1 MTPLRHRMIE
11 DLEIRNYSPGT
22 IENYVRYVAGFSRH
36 FWRSPERLG
45 PEELRTYQLYLIKTK
60 RVSWSYFN
68 CIVCALRF
76 LYVVTLGQPDMVQRL
91 PYAKKPKKLPT
102 VLSLDEVRRFL
113 GAIGNAKH
121 RMVLITAYA
130 GGLRISETLRLQATD
145 IDSQRTVLHI
155 HLGKGRKDR
164 MVPLSDKLLMLLR
177 AYYAEQRPGT
187 YLFPGQTD
195 RPLSPKSIQEACK
208 RARKAAG
215 LRKRVTAHTMRHSY
229 ATHMLEAGTDLRT
242 LQVIL
247 GHSSISST
255 AIYLHVRRH
264 RLAAARSPL
273 DLIDLES

>member
-11 DLEIRNYSPGT
+11 DLEIRNYSRGT
-22 IENYVRYVAGFSRH
+22 IKNYIRYVSGFARH
-36 FWRSPERLG
+36 FWRSPDKLG

-68 CIVCALRF
+68 GIVCALRF
-76 LYVVTLGQPDMVQRL
+76 LYVVTLGQPDMIQRL
-91 PYAKKPKKLPT
+91 PYAKKPKTLPT

-130 GGLRISETLRLQATD
+130 GGLRISEALGLRATD
-145 IDSQRTVLHI
+145 IDSQRSVLHI

-195 RPLSPKSIQEACK
+195 RPLSPKSIQQACK
-208 RARKAAG
+208 RAREAAG
-215 LRKRVTAHTMRHSY
+215 LRKRVTPHTMRHSY

-273 DLIDLES
+273 DLLDLES

>member
-1 MTPLRHRMIE
+1 MIE

-22 IENYVRYVAGFSRH
+22 IKNYVRYVAGFSRH
-36 FWRSPERLG
+36 FWRSPDRLG
-45 PEELRTYQLYLIKTK
+45 PEEVRTYQLHLIKTK

-68 CIVCALRF
+68 GIVCALRF

-91 PYAKKPKKLPT
+91 PYAKKPRKLPT

-121 RMVLITAYA
+121 RMVLMTAYA
-130 GGLRISETLRLQATD
+130 GGLRVSEALGLQATA
-145 IDSQRTVLHI
+145 IDSQRMVIHV

-164 MVPLSDKLLMLLR
+164 LVPLSDKLLTLLR
-177 AYYAEQRPGT
+177 AYHAQQRLGT
-187 YLFPGQTD
+187 YLFPGQMD
-195 RPLSPKSIQEACK
+195 RPLNNKSIQEACQ

-215 LRKRVTAHTMRHSY
+215 LRKRVTPHTMRHSY
-229 ATHMLEAGTDLRT
+229 ATHMLEAGTDMRT

-273 DLIDLES
+273 DLLDLES

>member
-1 MTPLRHRMIE
+1 MTPLRQRMIE
-11 DLEIRNYSPGT
+11 DLELRNYSPGT
-22 IENYVRYVAGFSRH
+22 IENYVRYVSGFARH
-36 FWRSPERLG
+36 FWKSPDKLG
-45 PEELRTYQLYLIKTK
+45 PEELRTYQLHLIKTK

-68 CIVCALRF
+68 AIVCALRF

-91 PYAKKPKKLPT
+91 PYAKKPKKLPA

-113 GAIGNAKH
+113 AAIGNARH
-121 RMVLITAYA
+121 RMVLTTAYA
-130 GGLRISETLRLQATD
+130 GGLRISEALGLQATD
-145 IDSQRTVLHI
+145 IDSKRMVLHVQQ
-155 HLGKGRKDR
+155 GKGRKDR
-164 MVPLSDKLLMLLR
+164 LVPLSDKLLTLLR
-177 AYYAEQRPGT
+177 AYYAEYRPGG
-187 YLFPGQTD
+187 YLFPGATD
-195 RPLSPKSIQEACK
+195 RPLNKKSIQVACR
-208 RARKAAG
+208 RACEAAG
-215 LRKRVTAHTMRHSY
+215 LRKRVTTHTMRHSY

>member
-1 MTPLRHRMIE
+1 MTPLRQRMIE

-22 IENYVRYVAGFSRH
+22 IKNYVRYVAGFSRH
-36 FWRSPERLG
+36 FWRSPDRLG
-45 PEELRTYQLYLIKTK
+45 PEEVRTYQLHMIKK

-68 CIVCALRF
+68 GIVCALRF

-113 GAIGNAKH
+113 GAIDNAKH
-121 RMVLITAYA
+121 RMVLMTAYA
-130 GGLRISETLRLQATD
+130 GGLRVSEALRLQAAD
-145 IDSQRTVLHI
+145 IDSQRMVIHV

-164 MVPLSDKLLMLLR
+164 LVPLSDKLLALLR
-177 AYYAEQRPGT
+177 AYYAQQRLGA

-195 RPLSPKSIQEACK
+195 RPLNNKSIQEACK

-215 LRKRVTAHTMRHSY
+215 LRKPVTPHTMRHSY

-264 RLAAARSPL
+264 RLTAARSPL
-273 DLIDLES
+273 DLLDLES